1 MPIGTFFRSLNG
13 VQKLIV
19 AGGLIVI
26 IILFLFLMGIFG
38 KRGGDERSSEGESP
52 PGTISDVQFDVTTG
66 EIGGITESYTTLDEM
81 EGLSITVSFITP
93 KETFGFG
100 KLALRDYVISLGT
113 ADATSDDK
121 VTRKDPLAVII
132 IPRTNATGGT
142 RLITPAGAK
151 TLTSRDIT
159 LSGDFNKTDT
169 RVTITLSDPVWNAG
183 PIIIPGGHVFLGI
196 DYTPMDLPNNH
207 QYAWSGVTDA
217 YKPVGEYTN
226 QFIGGGVTLAGEVQD
241 GAGFVVNPEITQVIN
256 EELNIQVEAGDIGG
270 VLVIRKQIDNRSRF
284 VISPASSASNR
295 FLGFAKG
302 GDGLKASILGEPQTQ
317 TFLDRFRDKPDAVN
331 DPVDDAFISGINSS
345 LFWEPKTKWFN
356 FVVMEE
362 IAEGWVRLGLVSDF
376 EDDGGT
382 TIKFANF
389 PVIHP
394 VHRMGESDPSLGFHK
409 YDKTMEE
416 PGYTNTDQTH
426 WSLFKTYFKFVS
438 PLDGTN
444 APVGQRRVSI
454 CVKRV
459 RRTNA
464 RSSVAEKFDA
474 NDVFLQRITAAGGDE
489 IAVLTK
495 LKDITDFGSTVFTIR
510 NPVSTPAMSTP
521 PAVTDSSVLQYTY
534 NTYISDGDGMDR
546 PNNDLQTTNTSSLLQ
561 CKISC
566 DNNTLCA
573 GISYK
578 EDGNECVLKDKNAL
592 NVNPVSGSTHTFY
605 KKTKPAV
612 STTTVKPAVSTT
624 TVKPAVSTTTVKPA
638 VTALDTKD
646 YETPINQSG
655 NVIRLDRHD
664 VKCENGAL
672 NQFKL
677 YKTGNQMQYKYRC
690 VEGIPNHSLGTFKIA
705 PFVTT
710 AANMDFRKLE
720 NINVDC
726 GSKPVGSFQLTR
738 RGTNGS
744 TTDWRDISYRYK
756 CVNNDVNS
764 STCQTKA
771 TRASSNRSDADLLT
785 SSDVSCGDNKV
796 ITQFKLKKDGSNK
809 FYYEYKCCDPP
820 AVSKTAVKPADS
832 KYTFI
837 KGKDIFGHDLD
848 SGVNVTQG
856 ECETRCDNNN
866 ACVGFSYNKNSP
878 HKQCYLKKASILY
891 DEYEPNSY
899 GWSFYRKP

>member
-1 MPIGTFFRSLNG
+1 MPIGTFFKSLNG

-26 IILFLFLMGIFG
+26 IILFLFLTGTFG

-142 RLITPAGAK
+142 RLITPPAGAK

-426 WSLFKTYFKFVS
+426 WSLFKTYFKFVN
-438 PLDGTN
+438 PLDGTKSN
-444 APVGQRRVSI
+444 SGQQRVSI

-534 NTYISDGDGMDR
+534 NTYIPDGEGMDR

-566 DNNTLCA
+566 DNNTSCA

-592 NVNPVSGSTHTFY
+592 KVNPVSGSTHTFY

-624 TVKPAVSTTTVKPA
+624 TVKPAKKSA
-638 VTALDTKD
+638 DTALDTKD
-646 YETPINQSG
+646 YETQLNPLG
-655 NVIRLDRHD
+655 GVIYLDRHL
-664 VKCENGAL
+664 VGCENGAL

-677 YKTGNQMQYKYRC
+677 YKTGNRLQYKYKC
-690 VEGIPNHSLGTFKIA
+690 VEGIPNHSLGTFKYA

-710 AANMDFRKLE
+710 VKNADYRKLE

-738 RGTNGS
+738 RITNN
-744 TTDWRDISYRYK
+744 TNQWRDISYRYK

-820 AVSKTAVKPADS
+820 VSTPAVSTTATSPT
-832 KYTFI
+832 YTFTA
-837 KGKDIFGHDLD
+837 GKDRPWHDLGP
-848 SGVNVTQG
+848 GVNVSLN
-856 ECETRCDNNN
+856 ECQTRCDNND
-866 ACVGFSYNKNSP
+866 ACAGFSYNANSP
-878 HKQCYLKKASILY
+878 HKQCYIKKASVLNQ
-891 DEYEPNSY
+891 PQTVN
-899 GWSFYRKP
+899 GFTFYRRP